1 MGEQL
6 IVSSSIND
14 VLARRIAGELVFA
27 SNSGSTLKK
36 WRRIFHTSQ
45 SNLAN
50 ELDVSPSVI
59 SDYENNRRSP
69 GARFI
74 RRFVLALIAIDE
86 KRGGPYL
93 REWARYFSSSIDAIL
108 DSKDFPSGVS
118 GKKLVSAVQGVL
130 VACPHLIDREVYGFT
145 VLDSIKAIQTLSA
158 QNAYQ
163 IFGTTTQRALVFAN
177 VSLGRSPMVAIRVH
191 PLKPYIVI
199 IHGPQ
204 HIDELAIR
212 LAEVE
217 QVPLILSKLSSV
229 DELVIQ
235 LNKLYHSIL
244 TRKSGSGT
252 GSILN

>member
-1 MGEQL
+1 MDEQF
-6 IVSSSIND
+6 IVSSSIHD
-14 VLARRIAGELVFA
+14 VLAKRIAGELIFA
-27 SNSGSTLKK
+27 SNPGSTMKK
-36 WRRIFHTSQ
+36 WRRIFNASQ
-45 SNLAN
+45 SNLAL
-50 ELDVSPSVI
+50 ELAISPSVI

-86 KRGGPYL
+86 ERGRPYL
-93 REWARYFSSSIDAIL
+93 REWARHISSSIDAIL
-108 DSKDFPSGVS
+108 DTKDFPCGVS
-118 GKKLVSAVQGVL
+118 GKKLVSAVQGIL
-130 VACPHLIDREVYGFT
+130 VACPHLIERDVYGFT

-163 IFGTTTQRALVFAN
+163 IFGTTTQRVLVFTN

-191 PLKPYIVI
+191 PLKPSMVI

-217 QVPLILSKLSSV
+217 QVPLILSQLPSV
-229 DELVIQ
+229 DELVIN
-235 LNKLYHSIL
+235 LNKIYQSVLARTSRRSMEAI
-244 TRKSGSGT
+244 R
-252 GSILN
+252 N